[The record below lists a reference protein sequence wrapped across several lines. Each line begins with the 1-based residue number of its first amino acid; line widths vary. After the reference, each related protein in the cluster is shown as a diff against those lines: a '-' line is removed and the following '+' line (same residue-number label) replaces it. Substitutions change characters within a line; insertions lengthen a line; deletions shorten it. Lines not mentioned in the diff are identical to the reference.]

1 MGAKL
6 SKSVAKADIL
16 DTLPRL
22 GRMMP
27 EVGDENVREIPMY
40 SYRIIYEIL
49 GQNVSIVAVAHKRRN
64 IKPKDFERS

>member
-6 SKSVAKADIL
+6 SRSVAKADIL
-16 DTLPRL
+16 DTLPGL

-40 SYRIIYEIL
+40 SYRIITCVNCTLCL
-49 GQNVSIVAVAHKRRN
+49 GS
-64 IKPKDFERS
+64 